1 MLDRVA
7 HYVYIG
13 QSLRACLLG
22 LLYSH
27 TLILSRSKQDRG
39 GNTVFLPSKNTGFLS
54 SPLVTDPDV
63 SPSAG
68 EGEEGQ
74 RLGRRRQ
81 RGRRPTAGRTVI
93 SGRAPARE
101 VLRSLRRCLW
111 ADPAS
116 RRPPIH
122 IPTTFRY
129 IFVRNRL
136 SSTSPARYVAAC
148 ASFSTSQPL
157 SIRWSN
163 VTFFLLLEVKLL
175 HGVESCT
182 WFKQKIK
189 GGNLVCTSNLVQ
201 TGRKGGESSTDWSSN
216 RSLGRKGKY
225 RGNAVHS
232 GMTRTRFAIHT

>member
-1 MLDRVA
+1 M
-7 HYVYIG
+7 
-13 QSLRACLLG
+13 LG

-39 GNTVFLPSKNTGFLS
+39 SNIVFLPSKNTIFLS
-54 SPLVTDPDV
+54 SPLVKDPDV

-74 RLGRRRQ
+74 RLGHRRQ
-81 RGRRPTAGRTVI
+81 RGRRPTAGCTVI

-122 IPTTFRY
+122 ILTTFRY

-136 SSTSPARYVAAC
+136 SSTSPACYVAAC

-163 VTFFLLLEVKLL
+163 VTYFSSSIVRVKA
-175 HGVESCT
+175 
-182 WFKQKIK
+182 
-189 GGNLVCTSNLVQ
+189 TSWSRILYLVQ
-201 TGRKGGESSTDWSSN
+201 TRNKVGVGEFSMYIRLGTNKIGRASCRE
-216 RSLGRKGKY
+216 R
-225 RGNAVHS
+225 V
-232 GMTRTRFAIHT
+232 

>member
-1 MLDRVA
+1 MTSHVVVHNFKRLFWWSEKGKLP

-13 QSLRACLLG
+13 RSLRARLLG

-27 TLILSRSKQDRG
+27 TLILSRSKHDRG
-39 GNTVFLPSKNTGFLS
+39 SNTVFLPSKNTGFLS

-81 RGRRPTAGRTVI
+81 RGRRPTASRTVI

-101 VLRSLRRCLW
+101 VLRYLRRCLW

-136 SSTSPARYVAAC
+136 SSTSPARYVATC
-148 ASFSTSQPL
+148 TSFSTSQPL
-157 SIRWSN
+157 SIGWSN
-163 VTFFLLLEVKLL
+163 VTYFFLLLLEVKLL

-182 WFKQKIK
+182 PS
-189 GGNLVCTSNLVQ
+189 V
-201 TGRKGGESSTDWSSN
+201 RKYL
-216 RSLGRKGKY
+216 SLKWMY
-225 RGNAVHS
+225 LDV
-232 GMTRTRFAIHT
+232 F

>member
-1 MLDRVA
+1 M
-7 HYVYIG
+7 
-13 QSLRACLLG
+13 LG

-27 TLILSRSKQDRG
+27 TLILSRSKQDSG

-54 SPLVTDPDV
+54 SLLVIDPDV

-101 VLRSLRRCLW
+101 VLSSPRQCLW

-157 SIRWSN
+157 SIGWSN
-163 VTFFLLLEVKLL
+163 VTFFSSIVRGKA
-175 HGVESCT
+175 
-182 WFKQKIK
+182 
-189 GGNLVCTSNLVQ
+189 TSWSRILYLVQ
-201 TGRKGGESSTDWSSN
+201 TRNKVGVGEFS
-216 RSLGRKGKY
+216 
-225 RGNAVHS
+225 
-232 GMTRTRFAIHT
+232 M

>member
-1 MLDRVA
+1 MATWLVVHNFKRLFWWSEKGKLP

-13 QSLRACLLG
+13 RSLRACLLG

-39 GNTVFLPSKNTGFLS
+39 SNTVFLPSKNTSFLS

-74 RLGRRRQ
+74 RLGCRRQ
-81 RGRRPTAGRTVI
+81 QGRRPTASRTVI
-93 SGRAPARE
+93 SGRAPVRE

-157 SIRWSN
+157 LIGWSN
-163 VTFFLLLEVKLL
+163 VAFFSIVRGKATSWSRILYSLRLKILVIEMDVSGCILVLETSILIFRTE
-175 HGVESCT
+175 GVL
-182 WFKQKIK
+182 
-189 GGNLVCTSNLVQ
+189 GSN
-201 TGRKGGESSTDWSSN
+201 K
-216 RSLGRKGKY
+216 K
-225 RGNAVHS
+225 
-232 GMTRTRFAIHT
+232 

>member
-1 MLDRVA
+1 M
-7 HYVYIG
+7 
-13 QSLRACLLG
+13 LG

-39 GNTVFLPSKNTGFLS
+39 SNTVFLPSKNTGFLS

-81 RGRRPTAGRTVI
+81 RGRRPTTGRTVI

-122 IPTTFRY
+122 IPMTFRY
-129 IFVRNRL
+129 IFLQNRL

-157 SIRWSN
+157 SIGWSN
-163 VTFFLLLEVKLL
+163 VTYFFLLLLEVKLL

-182 WFKQKIK
+182 PS
-189 GGNLVCTSNLVQ
+189 V
-201 TGRKGGESSTDWSSN
+201 RKYL
-216 RSLGRKGKY
+216 SLKWMY
-225 RGNAVHS
+225 LDV
-232 GMTRTRFAIHT
+232 F

>member
-1 MLDRVA
+1 M
-7 HYVYIG
+7 
-13 QSLRACLLG
+13 LG

-39 GNTVFLPSKNTGFLS
+39 SNTVFLPSKNTGFLS

-81 RGRRPTAGRTVI
+81 RGRRPTASRTVI

-129 IFVRNRL
+129 IFLRNRL

-157 SIRWSN
+157 SIGWSN
-163 VTFFLLLEVKLL
+163 VTFFFSSIVRGKA
-175 HGVESCT
+175 
-182 WFKQKIK
+182 
-189 GGNLVCTSNLVQ
+189 TSWSRILYLVQ
-201 TGRKGGESSTDWSSN
+201 TRNKVGVGEFS
-216 RSLGRKGKY
+216 
-225 RGNAVHS
+225 
-232 GMTRTRFAIHT
+232 M

>member
-1 MLDRVA
+1 M
-7 HYVYIG
+7 
-13 QSLRACLLG
+13 LG

-39 GNTVFLPSKNTGFLS
+39 GNTVFLPSKNTVFLS

-63 SPSAG
+63 SSSAG

-74 RLGRRRQ
+74 RLGRRRH
-81 RGRRPTAGRTVI
+81 RGRRPIAGRIVI
-93 SGRAPARE
+93 ECRRE
-101 VLRSLRRCLW
+101 RSSDPFVLALVW
-111 ADPAS
+111 ADPSS

-129 IFVRNRL
+129 IFLRNRL
-136 SSTSPARYVAAC
+136 SSTSPSCYVAAC

-157 SIRWSN
+157 SIGWSN
-163 VTFFLLLEVKLL
+163 VTYFLLLLLEVKLL

-182 WFKQKIK
+182 WFKQEIK
-189 GGNLVCTSNLVQ
+189 WGWGNLVCTSDLVQ
-201 TGRKGGESSTDWSSN
+201 TGRKGVESSTDWSSN

-225 RGNAVHS
+225 RGNTVHS

>member
-1 MLDRVA
+1 M
-7 HYVYIG
+7 
-13 QSLRACLLG
+13 LG

-39 GNTVFLPSKNTGFLS
+39 GNTVFLPSKNTVFLS

-129 IFVRNRL
+129 IFLRNRL

-157 SIRWSN
+157 SIGWSN
-163 VTFFLLLEVKLL
+163 VTYFFLLLLEVKLL

-182 WFKQKIK
+182 WFKQEIK
-189 GGNLVCTSNLVQ
+189 WGWGNLVCTSDLVQ
-201 TGRKGGESSTDWSSN
+201 TGRKGSESSTDWSSN

>member
-1 MLDRVA
+1 M
-7 HYVYIG
+7 
-13 QSLRACLLG
+13 LG

-39 GNTVFLPSKNTGFLS
+39 SNTIFLPSKNTGFLS

-68 EGEEGQ
+68 EGEEEQ

-111 ADPAS
+111 EDPAS

-129 IFVRNRL
+129 IFVRNCL
-136 SSTSPARYVAAC
+136 SSTSLARYVTAC

-157 SIRWSN
+157 SIGWSN
-163 VTFFLLLEVKLL
+163 VTFFSSIIRGKATSWSRILYSL
-175 HGVESCT
+175 HP
-182 WFKQKIK
+182 KI
-189 GGNLVCTSNLVQ
+189 LVIEI
-201 TGRKGGESSTDWSSN
+201 K
-216 RSLGRKGKY
+216 
-225 RGNAVHS
+225 
-232 GMTRTRFAIHT
+232 